1 MFKYID
7 QQPTK
12 LQKQK
17 LDLICYRRYSTEFIP
32 TRARVFV
39 PSSSRDSISMTIKR
53 ETKKKP
59 KKSSSDTINTPE
71 NIYRH
76 NEIQTT
82 QFTDTNNL
90 VSQTILSSHDQS
102 NDTNGTKTN
111 QSITTTPNSRHNQI
125 SKIPSSVLVQERK
138 KGKGISRAKTQSPNV
153 VGEVVRKRSDAGVNK
168 DDNGL
173 ITKKKKSKR
182 TVYKKVTEDQIR
194 STGMTSEF
202 RVNSSV
208 KNTRPNL
215 RVVAPTQ
222 MIPYQSLYYFYG
234 HGQQHQN
241 NFQQV
246 MPNQLQP
253 QLPLTSTF
261 SSESVSKRTYQYP
274 IQNQIYSYPEFFQ
287 TYAQQPMAFSQLGDI
302 PLVQPMQPINLIQ
315 TPNSQS
321 ESRQGISQVSSSNTS
336 NSNIAVPTE
345 TAVQAWNP
353 DCASNQLSSHSNFF
367 QDTGNCREETK
378 SETPTNLVQQINDE
392 ESHMIIPTN
401 NPVAEQTIDS
411 QIQIHLSSSE
421 KNESEKS
428 LMSFRNENQNQP
440 QLQFQVVPQDYQQ
453 FINGTS
459 NNQQVLIGN
468 EFPELN
474 YHGQATQFKYYQY
487 EAQYLAQNYHQ
498 SMIHY
503 PSQIASPAS
512 PGHRSTAVQGYI
524 SQGPSEYPKIIT
536 PVTGLATEQSVS
548 LFGYPTQHPEV
559 ISAQE
564 SIITSPSSTRPAAPD
579 VTSNHRN
586 VIYQS
591 RYQSGPEIQPM
602 PGVPI
607 SGLANVQ
614 QVSTQFPDQVQ
625 HSSAHY
631 VAPID
636 MQGEALAS
644 GSAVPQLQHQH
655 QVYTYQQV
663 QEQIR
668 PGDSGIRTSV
678 DSISESQ

>member
-1 MFKYID
+1 
-7 QQPTK
+7 
-12 LQKQK
+12 
-17 LDLICYRRYSTEFIP
+17 
-32 TRARVFV
+32 
-39 PSSSRDSISMTIKR
+39 
-53 ETKKKP
+53 
-59 KKSSSDTINTPE
+59 
-71 NIYRH
+71 
-76 NEIQTT
+76 
-82 QFTDTNNL
+82 
-90 VSQTILSSHDQS
+90 
-102 NDTNGTKTN
+102 
-111 QSITTTPNSRHNQI
+111 
-125 SKIPSSVLVQERK
+125 
-138 KGKGISRAKTQSPNV
+138 
-153 VGEVVRKRSDAGVNK
+153 
-168 DDNGL
+168 
-173 ITKKKKSKR
+173 
-182 TVYKKVTEDQIR
+182 
-194 STGMTSEF
+194 
-202 RVNSSV
+202 
-208 KNTRPNL
+208 
-215 RVVAPTQ
+215 
-222 MIPYQSLYYFYG
+222 MIPKFKSICL
-234 HGQQHQN
+234 HQ
-241 NFQQV
+241 
-246 MPNQLQP
+246 
-253 QLPLTSTF
+253 
-261 SSESVSKRTYQYP
+261 
-274 IQNQIYSYPEFFQ
+274 
-287 TYAQQPMAFSQLGDI
+287 
-302 PLVQPMQPINLIQ
+302 
-315 TPNSQS
+315 
-321 ESRQGISQVSSSNTS
+321 
-336 NSNIAVPTE
+336 
-345 TAVQAWNP
+345 
-353 DCASNQLSSHSNFF
+353 
-367 QDTGNCREETK
+367 
-378 SETPTNLVQQINDE
+378 
-392 ESHMIIPTN
+392 
-401 NPVAEQTIDS
+401 
-411 QIQIHLSSSE
+411 